1 LHDGPEFRPLIL
13 SFRILCGGR
22 ILFETPVPVLLEHSS
37 NTILVHTVSADDLL
51 GLIV

>member
-1 LHDGPEFRPLIL
+1 MTGRNLRLLIL
-13 SFRILCGGR
+13 PLRLLCGGR
-22 ILFETPVPVLLEHSS
+22 ISFETPVPVLLEHGS